1 MFRAGRFGYCTSVE
15 IAVWWAFL
23 VLVWIATL
31 NTFSWQEVLVAAV
44 LAVPCAIAARAG
56 RRAAGVRWRLPTGMR
71 RWLPALPAAVA
82 HDAVA
87 VLTLGVRRRTRE
99 RDDSFKV
106 VKLPV
111 EDDDA
116 RQAGREAMTTA
127 ILSATPGSVVVDAN
141 GEHDELLVHTV
152 PAGRTRLEREMSR

>member
-44 LAVPCAIAARAG
+44 LAVPCAVAAAAG
-56 RRAAGVRWRLPTGMR
+56 RAAAGVRWRVPVAMR
-71 RWLPALPAAVA
+71 RWLLALPAAVA
-82 HDAVA
+82 HDVVA
-87 VLTLGVRRRTRE
+87 VLALGVRSRTRE
-99 RDDSFKV
+99 DEDTFRAV
-106 VKLPV
+106 RLPS
-111 EDDDA
+111 EHDDA
-116 RQAGREAMTTA
+116 RLAGREAVSTA

-141 GEHDELLVHTV
+141 GEHDELLVHTL
-152 PAGRTRLEREMSR
+152 PIGRTRLERELSR

>member
-15 IAVWWAFL
+15 IAMWWAFL

-31 NTFSWQEVLVAAV
+31 NTFSLQELLVAAV
-44 LAVPCAIAARAG
+44 LAVPCAVAARAG
-56 RRAAGVRWRLPTGMR
+56 RVAAGVRWRIPSATR
-71 RWLPALPAAVA
+71 RWLLALPAAIA

-87 VLTLGVRRRTRE
+87 VLSLGVRWRTRE
-99 RDDSFKV
+99 HDDSFTV
-106 VKLPV
+106 VKLPL

-116 RQAGREAMTTA
+116 RRAGREAMTTA

-141 GEHDELLVHTV
+141 GEHDELLVHTM
-152 PAGRTRLEREMSR
+152 PIGRTRLERELSR